1 MWSWFSGAGAQRR
14 KDGPK
19 NAILLLRQ
27 QLDMLQKRE
36 KHLENQMNEQEAI
49 ARKVLATN
57 KAGTL
62 KLPELE
68 AISYH
73 RYWAA
78 VSHIAWAVDLLIKNL
93 K

>member
-49 ARKVLATN
+49 ARKNLATN
-57 KAGTL
+57 KAGML
-62 KLPELE
+62 KLHGLE
-68 AISYH
+68 AISY
-73 RYWAA
+73 RQYWATVNHTA
-78 VSHIAWAVDLLIKNL
+78 
-93 K
+93 